1 MNLRLLDNDLAHLL
15 LSLAV
20 ILTAAHV
27 MGFVFELMK
36 QPRVIGEICGGLI
49 LGPTGLGALAP
60 ETSKVI
66 FGSSPEANLVLFQA
80 IYKLGLILLLFC
92 SGMEIR
98 DSFRREER
106 RTAFWVTATGTLIPF
121 GLAWLALPW
130 FDLNP
135 YMGSQ
140 ATPFSFNLVMA
151 VAVAV
156 TSIPVI
162 SKIFMDLGMLG
173 TPFARIV
180 LSAAV
185 LEDILL
191 YVVVGIALAS
201 AKRGDVETG
210 DYGISHWIGIDESSR
225 FAIWLHVGFTIAFF
239 ALSLRF
245 GPSIFAAVSKAKL
258 NFMRRG
264 SQLGYLLAFLLVM
277 CLLAMTIGVNVM
289 FGAFVAGMAA
299 AQASGDADE
308 ARKALKDF
316 SSAFFI
322 PIYFAIVGFQLNL
335 LRDFAWGFFLVFT
348 LAACAVKAASVWVGA
363 KAAGCTSRGAW
374 NLAVAMNAR
383 GGPGIVLASLAF
395 DARIINEKVYVVLV
409 LLAIVTSLAA
419 GAHLIRI
426 KRSGAELL

>member
-27 MGFVFELMK
+27 MGFLFERMK

-49 LGPTGLGALAP
+49 LGPTGLGAFAP
-60 ETSKVI
+60 EASKVL

-106 RTAFWVTATGTLIPF
+106 KTALWVTATGTLIPF
-121 GLAWLALPW
+121 GLAWIALPW
-130 FDLNP
+130 FDMAP
-135 YMGSQ
+135 YMGPR
-140 ATPFSFNLVMA
+140 ATQFSFNLVIA

-180 LSAAV
+180 LTAAV
-185 LEDILL
+185 IEDIIL

-201 AKRGDVETG
+201 ARRADAQIG
-210 DYGISHWIGIDESSR
+210 DYGISHWLGLDEASSG
-225 FAIWLHVGFTIAFF
+225 AIWMHVGLTVAFF
-239 ALSLRF
+239 AISLRF
-245 GPSIFAAVSKAKL
+245 GPTIFAAVSRAKL

-264 SQLGYLLAFLLVM
+264 SQLGYLLAFLLTM
-277 CLLAMTIGVNVM
+277 CLLAMTLGVNVM

-335 LRDFAWGFFLVFT
+335 LRDLAWGFFLTFT
-348 LAACAVKAASVWVGA
+348 IAACAIKAASVWVGA
-363 KAAGCTSRGAW
+363 RIAGCSSRGSW

-383 GGPGIVLASLAF
+383 GGPGIVLASLAY
-395 DARIINEKVYVVLV
+395 DARIINERVYVVLV
-409 LLAIVTSLAA
+409 LLAIVTSFTA
-419 GAHLIRI
+419 GAHLMRVQ
-426 KRSGAELL
+426 RNGTQLL